1 MCAKSQVV
9 TAGGCRGPWGLR
21 HVRISHLEVALGGW
35 PGRRSMY
42 VGVWDTGEL
51 WSQACVLSWGQTGL
65 LMASEQISEDQ
76 SRA

>member
-1 MCAKSQVV
+1 
-9 TAGGCRGPWGLR
+9 
-21 HVRISHLEVALGGW
+21 
-35 PGRRSMY
+35 MY

-65 LMASEQISEDQ
+65 LMASEQSSEDQ